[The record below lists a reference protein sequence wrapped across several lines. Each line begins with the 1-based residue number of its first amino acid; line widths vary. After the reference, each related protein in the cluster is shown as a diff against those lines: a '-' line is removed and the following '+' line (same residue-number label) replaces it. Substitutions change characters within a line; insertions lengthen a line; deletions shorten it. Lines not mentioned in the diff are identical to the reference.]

1 MTSERDAEERRI
13 SEQSLQREDV
23 QRALSGGPD
32 LPEGARGGMEQAQS
46 SHEPPVNRPEQDGN
60 EADEDATLE
69 DEP

>member
-13 SEQSLQREDV
+13 TEQSLQREDV

-46 SHEPPVNRPEQDGN
+46 SQDPRANRPEQHGD
-60 EADEDATLE
+60 EADDDATLE